1 MNNKTNI
8 KKKDLLSAIEIACQL
23 MMDNNNNKKDDSND
37 LNIAITTK
45 PMFPLCNENNCLLNK
60 KTQRQT
66 NNNNSTQLIN
76 KIILYVHK
84 IASLCS
90 TDHKKRFVS
99 SEKQCI
105 LKVMD
110 YLLSYEIE
118 EPISFLR
125 RTNLGKLIKYI
136 NVKLNNDAGIQNQT
150 MQVINYFEKQI
161 QLQLMK

>member
-1 MNNKTNI
+1 M
-8 KKKDLLSAIEIACQL
+8 
-23 MMDNNNNKKDDSND
+23 
-37 LNIAITTK
+37 
-45 PMFPLCNENNCLLNK
+45 
-60 KTQRQT
+60 
-66 NNNNSTQLIN
+66 
-76 KIILYVHK
+76 LYVHK

-90 TDHKKRFVS
+90 TDHKKRFGS

-136 NVKLNNDAGIQNQT
+136 NVKLNNDVDIQKQT
-150 MQVINYFEKQI
+150 MQVINNFEKQI
-161 QLQLMK
+161 HLQLMK

>member
-1 MNNKTNI
+1 M
-8 KKKDLLSAIEIACQL
+8 
-23 MMDNNNNKKDDSND
+23 
-37 LNIAITTK
+37 
-45 PMFPLCNENNCLLNK
+45 
-60 KTQRQT
+60 
-66 NNNNSTQLIN
+66 
-76 KIILYVHK
+76 LYVHK

-136 NVKLNNDAGIQNQT
+136 NVKLNNDVDIQKQT
-150 MQVINYFEKQI
+150 MQVINNFEKQI